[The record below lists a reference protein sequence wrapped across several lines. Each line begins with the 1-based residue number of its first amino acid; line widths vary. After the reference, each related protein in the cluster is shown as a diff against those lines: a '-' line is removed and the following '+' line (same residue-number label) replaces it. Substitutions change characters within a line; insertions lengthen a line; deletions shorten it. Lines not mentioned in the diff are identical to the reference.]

1 MHAKSS
7 IERKT
12 ETFLGFDILCSFHFN
27 ILDSFTHI
35 LSLFILIFLPIVAK
49 SVMIAPHIN
58 VELSYFLLFALL
70 LWQHGYIATI

>member
-12 ETFLGFDILCSFHFN
+12 ETFLGFDIRCSFHFN